1 MSEIQVM
8 HDLEYARL
16 LQEVLDKGVPVQ
28 DRTGVG
34 TYSMFGGR
42 MEFDLRHA
50 FPLLTGKKIHWRS
63 VVEELLWFLRG
74 ETNIKTL
81 NASIWNEWADKDG
94 ECGPIY
100 GYQWRHWGKN
110 TRDLEPKIVEFQGME
125 LSVLGGSFESL
136 GIDQFRELVLGLVRN
151 PHGRRHIVS
160 AWNVSDLDRMAL
172 PPCHLLYQFH
182 VREGYLECQMY
193 QRSCDMFLGVPFNI
207 ASYSLLTHIVAYITQ
222 LKPGRFIWI
231 GGDCHIYKNHL
242 DQVDEYL
249 GRSFR
254 PSPVL
259 TLEPTQIRG
268 IDNWKFE
275 DFKLTGY
282 DPHGTIKAEVA
293 V

>member
-1 MSEIQVM
+1 MQADKNGCTCYDETTRKCPIHIGGVY

-16 LQEVLDKGVPVQ
+16 LQEILDKGVSVQ

-42 MEFDLRHA
+42 MEFDLKQA

-81 NASIWNEWADKDG
+81 KASIWDEWAGPDG

-100 GYQWRHWGKN
+100 GYQWRHWGEK
-110 TRDLEPKIVEFQGME
+110 D
-125 LSVLGGSFESL
+125 
-136 GIDQFRELVLGLVRN
+136 IDQLYWLVTGLIHN
-151 PHGRRHIVS
+151 PHGRRHILS
-160 AWNVSDLDRMAL
+160 AWNVDDLDKMAL
-172 PPCHLLYQFH
+172 PPCHLLSQFH
-182 VREGYLECQMY
+182 VREGYLECQLY

-207 ASYSLLTHIVAYITQ
+207 ASYSLLTHIIAYLTQ
-222 LKPGRFIWI
+222 LKPGRFIWV

-242 DQVDEYL
+242 DQVDTYL
-249 GRSFR
+249 ARSFR
-254 PSPVL
+254 PSP
-259 TLEPTQIRG
+259 TLLVRPELLRG
-268 IDNWKFE
+268 LNDWRFE
-275 DFKLTGY
+275 DFQLTGY